1 MAQVT
6 SGMTEEVQ
14 ALPSYSC
21 RDWRSASKVQLH
33 LQGLRK
39 CKQDP
44 VTSVETE
51 EMQARPLHPQGLK
64 KCKQGPVTSAGTEE
78 VQARPSNSCKDWRS
92 ASKAQLHLQGL
103 RKCQQGHYIHKD
115 WRSVSKAQLH
125 LQRLMKDK
133 HCPVISGGHKYC
145 PIPPGGSEEEQVP
158 PSQLR
163 CSVLYD
169 SFSN

>member
-6 SGMTEEVQ
+6 SRMTEEVQ
-14 ALPSYSC
+14 ALPNYIC
-21 RDWRSASKVQLH
+21 RDWRSGSMAQLH
-33 LQGLRK
+33 LQGLR
-39 CKQDP
+39 
-44 VTSVETE
+44 
-51 EMQARPLHPQGLK
+51 

-78 VQARPSNSCKDWRS
+78 VQARPSYIWRDWGS

-103 RKCQQGHYIHKD
+103 KKYRQGRYIRKD
-115 WRSVSKAQLH
+115 WSSASKAQLH

-133 HCPVISGGHKYC
+133 HCPMIYGDHKYC
-145 PIPPGGSEEEQVP
+145 PIASGGTEEVQVP
-158 PSQLR
+158 SSKLR